1 MKKKYINPEITIVM
15 VKYQTALLTVSGAEV
30 GALALP
36 GEENITYDD
45 DGFEDDE
52 DDV

>member
-15 VKYQTALLTVSGAEV
+15 VKYQTALLIGSNPAVQSMV
-30 GALALP
+30 FP
-36 GEENITYDD
+36 GDEGIQMDPDD
-45 DGFEDDE
+45 LEDSE